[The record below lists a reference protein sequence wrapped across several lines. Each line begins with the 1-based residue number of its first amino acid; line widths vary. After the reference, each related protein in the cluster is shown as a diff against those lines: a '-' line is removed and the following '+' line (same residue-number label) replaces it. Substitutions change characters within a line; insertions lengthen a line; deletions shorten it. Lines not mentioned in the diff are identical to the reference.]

1 MGERHG
7 RGKEGRGVTCQPRLL
22 GSAHARGALGRDEE
36 QGEEAEKGGAEVKK
50 LADEGKIKELTEVLN
65 DTLDLLRKISKD
77 VARVSPDTGIKI
89 GELKNRLRK
98 INPDLPM

>member
-1 MGERHG
+1 M
-7 RGKEGRGVTCQPRLL
+7 
-22 GSAHARGALGRDEE
+22 
-36 QGEEAEKGGAEVKK
+36 
-50 LADEGKIKELTEVLN
+50 ADEGKIKELTEVLN

-77 VARVSPDTGIKI
+77 VARVAPDTGIKI